1 MATDSTM
8 SLQIDRGLF
17 KLDFID
23 HHAILGVSVDAD
35 PKDIRKRYLKIARR
49 LHPDSFASES
59 ETDKQQASLLLSK
72 LVNPAWE
79 KLSQDKERSE
89 YTLLLKLKGQQALR
103 QQQAITEQLG
113 NLARQLSSA
122 SNPDHFYLASLKDL
136 SSKQYEHLDQ
146 AMEITAQVSE
156 LNLVYLMRKEG
167 NGAASTNE
175 TRRIYTGSNIP
186 DSSQSSSAPL
196 PTQMANTAPPPE
208 TITDQYYR
216 RAQGYEV
223 KNNFAQATLELR
235 EALRLEPNSSRCHSL
250 MGRIYLRQG
259 QGTMAKIHFGQALKF
274 DPQDAM
280 ALEGMQKL
288 GSPSGATAASKGKGA
303 TPSKTT
309 STKASP
315 KSGKSDNSGGGLF
328 GLFGGKKK

>member
-1 MATDSTM
+1 M
-8 SLQIDRGLF
+8 SFQIDRGLF
-17 KLDFID
+17 KLDFVD
-23 HHAILGVSVDAD
+23 HHAILGVSVDAET
-35 PKDIRKRYLKIARR
+35 KDIRKRYLKIARR
-49 LHPDSFASES
+49 LHPDSFASET
-59 ETDKQQASLLLSK
+59 ETDKQQASQLLSK

-103 QQQAITEQLG
+103 QQQEIVAQLG

-122 SNPDHFYLASLKDL
+122 NNPDHFYLASLKDL

-167 NGAASTNE
+167 NGATVSNE
-175 TRRIYTGSNIP
+175 TRRTIYTGSNIP
-186 DSSQSSSAPL
+186 DSSQSSTAPTSAQTMDSAPR
-196 PTQMANTAPPPE
+196 PE
-208 TITDQYYR
+208 SITDQYYR

-235 EALRLEPNSSRCHSL
+235 EALKLEPNSPRCHSL
-250 MGRIYLRQG
+250 MGRIYLRQR
-259 QGTMAKIHFGQALKF
+259 QGTMAKIHFNQALKF
-274 DPQDAM
+274 DPKDPM
-280 ALEGMQKL
+280 ALEGMKKL
-288 GSPSGATAASKGKGA
+288 GSQNGATAAGGA
-303 TPSKTT
+303 TNSKA
-309 STKASP
+309 ASAKTPP
-315 KSGKSDNSGGGLF
+315 KSGKPDNSGGGLF